1 MNFKKLYN
9 LIEKETQM
17 KKSPKN
23 NAIFQTLYVI
33 IISSY
38 NRENENLENTKSL
51 HVNKNHFKQN
61 ISWKYRPNNIAIY

>member
-9 LIEKETQM
+9 VIEKETQM

-23 NAIFQTLYVI
+23 NAIFHTLYVI

-38 NRENENLENTKSL
+38 NRENEYLENTVT
-51 HVNKNHFKQN
+51 VNKITSNRIFHEN
-61 ISWKYRPNNIAIY
+61 IPLMI

>member
-9 LIEKETQM
+9 LIDKETQM
-17 KKSPKN
+17 KKTQS
-23 NAIFQTLYVI
+23 NAKFQTLYVI
-33 IISSY
+33 IINSY

>member
-9 LIEKETQM
+9 LIDKETQM
-17 KKSPKN
+17 KKPKAMRN
-23 NAIFQTLYVI
+23 FKLYMYIVI
-33 IISSY
+33 IINSY

-61 ISWKYRPNNIAIY
+61 IS

>member
-1 MNFKKLYN
+1 
-9 LIEKETQM
+9 M

-23 NAIFQTLYVI
+23 NAIFHTLYVI
-33 IISSY
+33 IINSY

-61 ISWKYRPNNIAIY
+61 IS